1 MHAHSLFEQLDAL
14 ETSFSNPHGSKFDA
28 FKDDHEH
35 LHSSDH
41 EHLDSSYHEVLSKGA
56 QAPEQMSLI
65 NDLPLD
71 EGSLSAKT
79 RSEHCKMGPLTPSAT
94 TLTHD
99 IDSSCF
105 HELTDGADS
114 SAACSDTDSGI
125 TVDATNA
132 MVKIARVQQESLASQ
147 ADMEVQADCAD
158 DDDDCKGVPC
168 AKAFMRSGRNQEMKN
183 LDIYEALN
191 HYVEPKNI
199 YTAPSSGS
207 SADTDGLAAGC
218 GANKKCE
225 FAAAKFAAAG
235 SSHVSGGAASKTG
248 GEGSSSNQDS
258 SDESKDDKDRDS
270 LMMSGDSDCLY
281 DRRLTRYCGKYSD
294 LESFR
299 ANLINKQSQIA
310 QMARDNDSEL
320 STQRDCLY
328 DRRLTRYC
336 GKYSDLESFR
346 ANLINK
352 QSQIAQMARDND
364 SELSTQRLGM
374 VHRWSVDSFLD
385 SDFTRPFSQAFVE
398 EEVPS
403 QMFNRDNDSELST
416 QRLGMVHRWSVDSF
430 LDSDFTRPFSQAFV
444 EEEVP
449 SQMFNGVALP
459 SFALSTRI
467 IADAWANPS
476 EFIPIIPWL
485 CIRNLPNL
493 LSSPLRRLSL
503 KQQDALKAVRLL
515 QEKIVCHFTTLQECA
530 EAVTRA
536 TKQLSGLLPDDLN
549 LKQQDALKAVRLLQE
564 KIVCHFTT
572 LQECAE
578 AVTRATKQLSGLLPD
593 DLNSNEAQC
602 KRYQDIPAYPVVQY
616 LQDNN
621 EILLLKLRS
630 DNRKLIVRQSPEL
643 ILKIRFML
651 DNERRKLKYQ
661 RKAAILK
668 EYGLLSDLNLN
679 LDPPL
684 NPDAYCVDRD
694 AKVCV
699 LKRDIDLIMA
709 VKKLYLS
716 FRSKSSICLLKS
728 VKIYRCASVKIT
740 TGS

>member
-41 EHLDSSYHEVLSKGA
+41 EHLDSSYHEFLSNGDH
-56 QAPEQMSLI
+56 APEQMSLMH
-65 NDLPLD
+65 DLPLD
-71 EGSLSAKT
+71 EGSLSADG
-79 RSEHCKMGPLTPSAT
+79 RSEQCPIGSLTPSAA

-132 MVKIARVQQESLASQ
+132 LVKIAIVQQEPLASQ
-147 ADMEVQADCAD
+147 ADMEVQADCA

-207 SADTDGLAAGC
+207 STDTKEANVAAPTFSDDGAANTDGLVAGC
-218 GANKKCE
+218 ASKTKSE
-225 FAAAKFAAAG
+225 FAKAKDAAAG

-270 LMMSGDSDCLY
+270 LMMSGDY
-281 DRRLTRYCGKYSD
+281 
-294 LESFR
+294 
-299 ANLINKQSQIA
+299 
-310 QMARDNDSEL
+310 
-320 STQRDCLY
+320 DCLY

-403 QMFNRDNDSELST
+403 QMFN
-416 QRLGMVHRWSVDSF
+416 
-430 LDSDFTRPFSQAFV
+430 
-444 EEEVP
+444 
-449 SQMFNGVALP
+449 GVALP

-467 IADAWANPS
+467 IADAWANPC

-536 TKQLSGLLPDDLN
+536 TKQLLWSL
-549 LKQQDALKAVRLLQE
+549 A
-564 KIVCHFTT
+564 
-572 LQECAE
+572 
-578 AVTRATKQLSGLLPD
+578 
-593 DLNSNEAQC
+593 
-602 KRYQDIPAYPVVQY
+602 
-616 LQDNN
+616 
-621 EILLLKLRS
+621 
-630 DNRKLIVRQSPEL
+630 
-643 ILKIRFML
+643 
-651 DNERRKLKYQ
+651 
-661 RKAAILK
+661 
-668 EYGLLSDLNLN
+668 
-679 LDPPL
+679 
-684 NPDAYCVDRD
+684 
-694 AKVCV
+694 
-699 LKRDIDLIMA
+699 
-709 VKKLYLS
+709 
-716 FRSKSSICLLKS
+716 
-728 VKIYRCASVKIT
+728 
-740 TGS
+740 